1 MGESAGG
8 NVGMTMENGDKAP
21 IPGNSEYITR
31 VDRRR
36 RQKERLLN
44 APYVES
50 NNFSPFKNHGK
61 DHHVQFRISPF
72 AEKVGTEVAAL
83 FGMSLSQYCK
93 AVLYLNL
100 GLVFE
105 PVDRRR
111 RIWKKKQLEHGKLD
125 EFGGL

>member
-1 MGESAGG
+1 M
-8 NVGMTMENGDKAP
+8 NTENNDKASTL
-21 IPGNSEYITR
+21 GTSEYISH

-36 RQKERLLN
+36 RQKEHLLN

-50 NNFSPFKNHGK
+50 NNFSSFKRHGK

-72 AEKVGTEVAAL
+72 AEKVGSEVAIL

-93 AVLYLNL
+93 AILYLNL
-100 GLVFE
+100 GLIFE

-111 RIWKKKQLEHGKLD
+111 RRK
-125 EFGGL
+125 

>member
-1 MGESAGG
+1 MSEKTS
-8 NVGMTMENGDKAP
+8 
-21 IPGNSEYITR
+21 IPGNSEYNTH

-36 RQKERLLN
+36 REKEHLLN

-50 NNFSPFKNHGK
+50 NNFSPFKKHGK

-72 AEKVGTEVAAL
+72 ALKTGEEVAAL
-83 FGMSLSQYCK
+83 FGMSLSQYAK

-111 RIWKKKQLEHGKLD
+111 KRK
-125 EFGGL
+125 